1 MILYL
6 IITFISVNC
15 MAQNKT
21 LTFNLQQIEFKD
33 TLLTKTVFDISKSN
47 TECFEKDGFYT
58 LDFFHSSL
66 FNDEYYLSIYKFT
79 TESNIPHTFSY
90 YVVKNNM
97 TFFISN
103 KVNHDIF
110 RILPI
115 KKEFVFKQSDFPYHV
130 GGDYHL

>member
-1 MILYL
+1 
-6 IITFISVNC
+6 

-90 YVVKNNM
+90 YVVKNNGIIP
-97 TFFISN
+97 FSL
-103 KVNHDIF
+103 VNEFYVFLPTKNIVWIKIQKF
-110 RILPI
+110 LILMN
-115 KKEFVFKQSDFPYHV
+115 
-130 GGDYHL
+130 LMR